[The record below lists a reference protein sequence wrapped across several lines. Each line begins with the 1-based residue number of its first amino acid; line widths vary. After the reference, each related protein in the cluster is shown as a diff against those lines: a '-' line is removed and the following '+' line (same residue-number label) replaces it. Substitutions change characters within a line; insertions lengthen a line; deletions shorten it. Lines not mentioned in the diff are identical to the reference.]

1 MSKNEYT
8 ELQRKII
15 SGEVSIDSVRG
26 NFVVRLRNKALKIND
41 IAVVEMAEKQIAI
54 NAERYKQR
62 NRARALASSI
72 MRRENR
78 FDWKSPRSDE
88 YTERQKQIVRGE
100 IPLASVSTT
109 DLVRICVKARE
120 FGDKVLEEL
129 MLDLIKD
136 RRIASHERDLERK
149 RRMRQ
154 DESFGYSKKDK
165 LTQWEKTYLT
175 GY

>member
-15 SGEVSIDSVRG
+15 SGEVSIDSIRG

-62 NRARALASSI
+62 NRARALASSK

-88 YTERQKQIVRGE
+88 YTER
-100 IPLASVSTT
+100 
-109 DLVRICVKARE
+109 
-120 FGDKVLEEL
+120 
-129 MLDLIKD
+129 
-136 RRIASHERDLERK
+136 
-149 RRMRQ
+149 
-154 DESFGYSKKDK
+154 
-165 LTQWEKTYLT
+165 
-175 GY
+175 